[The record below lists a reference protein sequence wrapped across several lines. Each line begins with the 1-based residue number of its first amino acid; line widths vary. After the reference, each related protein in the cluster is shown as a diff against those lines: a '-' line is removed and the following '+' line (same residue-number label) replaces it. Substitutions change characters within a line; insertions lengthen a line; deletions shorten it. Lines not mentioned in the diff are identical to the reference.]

1 MFYLFKSQLGLDQQK
16 SLIKSNQFL
25 VLKGRKTMAIYHN
38 GINYSYDSE
47 DLIKELKMDIV
58 EFGKDKEFYAWYKII
73 EGVKIYT
80 NYDFILDKKPLS
92 AQEIKPDEKVEI
104 ISGFELL
111 AKLEKQNSPG
121 EY

>member
-1 MFYLFKSQLGLDQQK
+1 MFYLFKSQLGLDQKK
-16 SLIKSNQFL
+16 SLIESNQFL
-25 VLKGRKTMAIYHN
+25 VLKGSKIMAIYHN

-80 NYDFILDKKPLS
+80 NYDFILDEKPLS

-111 AKLEKQNSPG
+111 AKLKKQNSPV
-121 EY
+121 